1 MVRTRDT
8 LTFGAELEVPV
19 DLVVLATGMEPGGA
33 GPLVEM
39 TKAPVGADGFLLEVH
54 PKLRPVES
62 AIPGLLLAGTAR
74 GPMDIT
80 ESTTSASAAAAKV
93 ATLLARDHV
102 EMEPF
107 VARVDP
113 SRCTGSGECVGAC
126 RYAGAIGLQD
136 VEIEEGVVAQR
147 AYVNPV
153 ACKGCGA
160 CVAACPNG
168 ALDVQGWEIGQ
179 YLAMVD
185 AIAAEPATVRAEAV
199 TT

>member
-1 MVRTRDT
+1 V
-8 LTFGAELEVPV
+8 
-19 DLVVLATGMEPGGA
+19 
-33 GPLVEM
+33 
-39 TKAPVGADGFLLEVH
+39 
-54 PKLRPVES
+54 
-62 AIPGLLLAGTAR
+62 LLAGTAR

-113 SRCTGSGECVGAC
+113 SLCTGTGACLAAC
-126 RYAGAIGLQD
+126 RYAGAIALQD
-136 VEIEEGVVAQR
+136 VELEDDRVEKR

-160 CVAACPNG
+160 CVPACPNG
-168 ALDVQGWEIGQ
+168 AIDVQGWEISQ

-185 AIAAEPATVRAEAV
+185 AIAAQPQAVGEATAR
-199 TT
+199 